1 MKNALQ
7 LYGRGRL
14 AVLTLILL
22 THVQGCSFQSNQFN
36 ALKAIFAET
45 EAVTSMDW
53 TLAAGA
59 ADIVVY
65 PIQAEEGVIFSDG
78 KTIFIKFDGWHIVG
92 VTGFEAVERER
103 PLGIA
108 KRIEL
113 RYETRDAGHVEAKGK
128 GALIG
133 DEAENEFE
141 VEAEEGAGL
150 RLDGDTLRYDVYCR
164 PWQRSAARTGHQFS
178 QSCAFSGGDRYSNV
192 IEIDPAG
199 NISNISAL
207 VHPSGLR
214 INLSPAA
221 VRF

>member
-128 GALIG
+128 GVSIG
-133 DEAENEFE
+133 D
-141 VEAEEGAGL
+141 EAEEGAGL
-150 RLDGDTLRYDVYCR
+150 RSDGDTLRYDVYCR

-221 VRF
+221 VQF